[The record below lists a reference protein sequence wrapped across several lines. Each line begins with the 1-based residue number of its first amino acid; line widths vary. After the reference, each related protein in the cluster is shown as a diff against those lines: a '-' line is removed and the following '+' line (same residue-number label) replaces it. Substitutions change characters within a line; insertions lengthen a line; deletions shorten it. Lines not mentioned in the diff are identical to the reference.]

1 VENLLNEKQLI
12 AEIDHLR
19 TQFTDTQDLYREVC
33 VLLFFRYGMTPTA
46 NKLYQLVRKGSMS
59 APADALAKFWED
71 LREKSRVRIE
81 HPDLPE
87 ALKVATADLA
97 VALWSTA
104 QAQAQDSLA
113 SYRTESREAVDSAQA
128 KQEAALKELQTIR
141 EEQKSMAMELVG
153 AKATIQ
159 DFEHQ
164 LIAANTNL
172 KSLES
177 QLMSAKTD
185 VGAYQARLKE
195 AGQEFKLELEKLRQT
210 SQLADERFRAAE
222 NRALMEVDR
231 ERVHAVKLQKELD
244 QIRLSTSEALDR
256 HQRESRE
263 LQTQI
268 GEYRQQLGSLQGSL
282 QALSESRD
290 FGLQELNAQRA
301 RLEETQL
308 LLATT
313 RSESESRLKELI
325 QARQSIGELG
335 APSKPG
341 RAVRKNKNTET

>member
-1 VENLLNEKQLI
+1 MENLLNEKQLI

-113 SYRTESREAVDSAQA
+113 SYRTESREAVDFAQA
-128 KQEAALKELQTIR
+128 KREAALKELQTIR
-141 EEQKSMAMELVG
+141 EEQKKLAEELVD
-153 AKATIQ
+153 ARAVIQ
-159 DFEHQ
+159 TLEHQ
-164 LIAANTNL
+164 LTAANATQE
-172 KSLES
+172 SLQS
-177 QLMSAKTD
+177 QLMSAKAEI
-185 VGAYQARLKE
+185 GAYQARLKE
-195 AGQEFKLELEKLRQT
+195 VSQEFTLELEKQRQT
-210 SQLADERFRAAE
+210 LQLADERFRSAE

-244 QIRLSTSEALDR
+244 QIRLSTSETIERL
-256 HQRESRE
+256 QRESRE

-268 GEYRQQLGSLQGSL
+268 GEYRQQVGALQGNL
-282 QALSESRD
+282 HAVTESRD
-290 FGLQELNAQRA
+290 FGFRELSSERA
-301 RLEETQL
+301 KLEEMQA
-308 LLATT
+308 LLAAAK
-313 RSESESRLKELI
+313 SEAVNRYLQLTEL
-325 QARQSIGELG
+325 RQSIEE
-335 APSKPG
+335 SKSN
-341 RAVRKNKNTET
+341 RISRKAKKPEAA